1 MSDNDERKPP
11 AKWRCGEKGDD
22 VNDDEYKPP
31 TKSSCV
37 KWGHNFI
44 LDNFNRKKTSRQIH
58 YNKKYSMEKKIENVQ
73 C

>member
-1 MSDNDERKPP
+1 MSDNDEHKPP
-11 AKWRCGEKGDD
+11 VKWRCGEKGDD

-44 LDNFNRKKTSRQIH
+44 LDNFNRKKISR
-58 YNKKYSMEKKIENVQ
+58 
-73 C
+73 